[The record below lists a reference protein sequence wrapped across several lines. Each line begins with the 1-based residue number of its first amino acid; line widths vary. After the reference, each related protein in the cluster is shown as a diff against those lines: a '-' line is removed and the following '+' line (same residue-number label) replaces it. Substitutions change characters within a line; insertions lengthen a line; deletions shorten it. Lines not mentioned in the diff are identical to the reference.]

1 MLFRFNKIV
10 SILMLIIIVY
20 FYNGQSFSVTNS
32 YGVERHSLGYF
43 FHIVIILLIWNLV
56 MRTYNY
62 VCFGMFKD
70 VLLMSKKEFENIKY
84 KKN

>member
-10 SILMLIIIVY
+10 SILMLIIIAY
-20 FYNGQSFSVTNS
+20 FYNGQSFTNS
-32 YGVERHSLGYF
+32 YGVEKYSLGYF
-43 FHIVIILLIWNLV
+43 FDIVIVFLIWSLV

-70 VLLMSKKEFENIKY
+70 VLIMF
-84 KKN
+84 